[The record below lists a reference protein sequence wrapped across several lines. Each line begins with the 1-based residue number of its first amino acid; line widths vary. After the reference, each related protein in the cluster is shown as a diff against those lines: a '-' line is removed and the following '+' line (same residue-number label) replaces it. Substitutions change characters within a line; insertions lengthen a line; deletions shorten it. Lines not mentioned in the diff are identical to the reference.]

1 MGTELCIH
9 INCFTHYQVP
19 HNLRTLFLVTPSQPN
34 ISIVTASKNGQ
45 GI

>member
-1 MGTELCIH
+1 MGTELCIILIASH
-9 INCFTHYQVP
+9 IIKFLTICE
-19 HNLRTLFLVTPSQPN
+19 LFLVTPSQPN